1 MQQENLELEGGQ
13 RAQAQR
19 LNREPK
25 VQKESKIFQN
35 NRKYSKIILK
45 CSQLVQKIIQASQLP
60 SFGLFISDSTQMC
73 MGRHSGL
80 FLSILSHVIFQ
91 LNFALLF
98 VFKKMFVT
106 TYFSGILVHVRQ
118 ND

>member
-45 CSQLVQKIIQASQLP
+45 CS
-60 SFGLFISDSTQMC
+60 
-73 MGRHSGL
+73 
-80 FLSILSHVIFQ
+80 
-91 LNFALLF
+91 
-98 VFKKMFVT
+98 KMFPISPKNYT
-106 TYFSGILVHVRQ
+106 SFPITKFWTFYQ
-118 ND
+118 